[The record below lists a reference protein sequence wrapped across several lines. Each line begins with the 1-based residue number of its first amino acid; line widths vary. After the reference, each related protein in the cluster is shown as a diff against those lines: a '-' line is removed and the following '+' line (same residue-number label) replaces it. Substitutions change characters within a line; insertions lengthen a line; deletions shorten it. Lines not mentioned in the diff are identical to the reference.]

1 MLTIPLRNSKT
12 KWLNF
17 DKVKF
22 KIGYLTLEQ
31 NDILK
36 GLLRSIGF
44 VQPTLVTKKTEVKL
58 QKEVIIKNSDK
69 SDPEGE
75 LTDELSSE
83 KKSELYGLYMK
94 YYRLFLKYT
103 IKDWE
108 GIVDEVGKKVK
119 CKIFVNEDDE
129 ENMPWLN
136 HIQYDQRQERPSRE
150 HV

>member
-31 NDILK
+31 DDILK
-36 GLLRSIGF
+36 GLLRSLGF
-44 VQPTLVTKKTEVKL
+44 ADPTLITK
-58 QKEVIIKNSDK
+58 
-69 SDPEGE
+69 GE
-75 LTDELSSE
+75 LTDEVSS
-83 KKSELYGLYMK
+83 KKRSELYGLYIR

-108 GIVDEVGKKVK
+108 GIIDEVGKKVK
-119 CKIFVNEDDE
+119 CKIFINEDDE
-129 ENMPWLN
+129 EKGTELDN
-136 HIQYDQRQERPSRE
+136 HQWIGLCKSLSEGDLSDHWARIFNEIKFND
-150 HV
+150 VDKKK